1 MKRVI
6 GIVKTA
12 WSTVIKSLLG
22 KHAEGIRRMIVSA
35 RRNSFSEWSNF
46 SGWNKQKYR
55 LTS

>member
-6 GIVKTA
+6 SIVKTA

-35 RRNSFSEWSNF
+35 RCNSFSEWSNF
-46 SGWNKQKYR
+46 SGWNKQTYR